1 MYINIENVN
10 KSFDRD
16 NNELKVLDNI
26 NLPIEEGEFVCLL
39 GQSGCGKS
47 TILNM
52 LAAFDKPTEGKIT
65 IENVEVTKP
74 RIDRV
79 TIFQNYGLLPWRN
92 VEKNVKLG
100 LESLNK
106 LKKEKQEIA
115 DKYINL
121 VGLEKFKK
129 SFPIELSG
137 GMQQRVAIARAL
149 AVKPKILFMDEPFGA
164 LDPITRR
171 KLQEDIKE
179 LWKTEKNTI
188 IFVTHDVEEALFLAS
203 KIVIMTPNP
212 GRIKA
217 VIDNSNTKNID
228 KVSSE
233 FYDMKDEILGIL
245 EENNNDKVEYYI

>member
-106 LKKEKQEIA
+106 SKKEKQEIA
-115 DKYINL
+115 DKYIKL

-233 FYDMKDEILGIL
+233 FYDMKDKILGIL

>member
-106 LKKEKQEIA
+106 SKKEKQEIA
-115 DKYINL
+115 DKYIKL

>member
-106 LKKEKQEIA
+106 SKKEKQEIA
-115 DKYINL
+115 DKYIKL

-203 KIVIMTPNP
+203 KIVIMTPDP

>member
-65 IENVEVTKP
+65 IENIEVTKP

-106 LKKEKQEIA
+106 SKKEKQEIA
-115 DKYINL
+115 DKYIKL

-203 KIVIMTPNP
+203 KIVIMTPDP

>member
-1 MYINIENVN
+1 MYINIENVS
-10 KSFDRD
+10 KSFNRED
-16 NNELKVLDNI
+16 NELKVLNNI

-52 LAAFDKPTEGKIT
+52 LAAFDKPTEGKIS

-106 LKKEKQEIA
+106 SKKEKQEIA
-115 DKYINL
+115 DKYIKL

-164 LDPITRR
+164 LDPITRK

-217 VIDNSNTKNID
+217 VIDNSNTEKID
-228 KVSSE
+228 KVSSG
-233 FYDMKDEILGIL
+233 FYDMKDKILGIL
-245 EENNNDKVEYYI
+245 EENNNDKIEYYI